1 MLLYEQLGYRVSR
14 EEAEERLQEIER
26 DEGHAAFVA
35 AASDGEVVGW
45 VHVYLRLLVEHH
57 LRAEVGALVVAE
69 EYRRRGIGEL
79 LMQHAEEWA
88 RSRGCWAVH
97 LRSNVIREETHLF
110 YEKIGYRT
118 LKEQRV
124 FQKVL

>member
-1 MLLYEQLGYRVSR
+1 MALYEQLGYRVTR
-14 EEAEERLQEIER
+14 EEAEGRLEEIER

-35 AASDGEVVGW
+35 ASPDGEVVGW
-45 VHVYLRLLVEHH
+45 VHVYLRLLVEHR

-69 EYRRRGIGEL
+69 DYRRRGIGEL
-79 LMQHAEEWA
+79 LVQHAEEWA
-88 RSRGCWAVH
+88 RRQGCWAVQ
-97 LRSNVIREETHLF
+97 LRSNVIREGTHLF
-110 YEKIGYRT
+110 YEKTGYRT